1 MNYHFDWAPIWA
13 HRDIL
18 LSGFALTVAVSA
30 TALVLAVVLGT
41 LLGTLATAQSRVP
54 RVGAAIVVECTRNV
68 PLLIHMYFWYIGLA
82 FLRLPPFLCAVFGLA
97 IYSAAYVGEIVRGG
111 IDAVARGQSQAAL
124 ATGLT
129 RAQALRFVIYPQAL
143 RIIAP
148 SLAGLFSQLIKDS
161 SLASVITVAELSFAA
176 SAIESDTF
184 RSFEVYITISAL
196 YIVLVLATSNLV
208 LLLPGA
214 HRPQFATRVADA

>member
-1 MNYHFDWAPIWA
+1 MSYQFDWGPIWA
-13 HRDIL
+13 HRDLL
-18 LSGFALTVAVSA
+18 LSGFVLTLAVSA
-30 TALVLAVVLGT
+30 TALILAVILGT
-41 LLGTLATAQSRVP
+41 LLGTLATAQSRFP
-54 RVGAAIVVECTRNV
+54 RIAAAIVVETTRNV

-82 FLRLPPFLCAVFGLA
+82 FLRLPPFLCAVLGLA

-111 IDAVARGQSQAAL
+111 INTVARGQSYAAL

-143 RIIAP
+143 RIVAP

-161 SLASVITVAELSFAA
+161 SLASVITVAEVTFAA

-184 RSFEVYITISAL
+184 RSFEVYITISVF
-196 YIVLVLATSNLV
+196 YILLVMAASSLV

-214 HRPQFATRVADA
+214 HRPQLTLQVADA

>member
-1 MNYHFDWAPIWA
+1 
-13 HRDIL
+13 
-18 LSGFALTVAVSA
+18 
-30 TALVLAVVLGT
+30 
-41 LLGTLATAQSRVP
+41 LLGTLATAQSRLTRIV
-54 RVGAAIVVECTRNV
+54 AATVVEATRNV

-111 IDAVARGQSQAAL
+111 IGAVARGQNQAAL

-129 RAQALRFVIYPQAL
+129 RAQSLRFVIYPQAL

-161 SLASVITVAELSFAA
+161 SLASVITVTELSFAA

-196 YIVLVLATSNLV
+196 YIVLVLAASHLV

-214 HRPQFATRVADA
+214 HRSDLTVRVADA